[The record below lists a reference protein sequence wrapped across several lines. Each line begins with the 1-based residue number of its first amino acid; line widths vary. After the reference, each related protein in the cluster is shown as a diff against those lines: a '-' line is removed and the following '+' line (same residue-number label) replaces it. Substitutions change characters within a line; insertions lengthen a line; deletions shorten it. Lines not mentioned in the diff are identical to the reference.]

1 MDWGFRAP
9 FFIDIMKLKYPIEIL
24 DLHGEGFHLFL
35 SAKAGRKK
43 CRLLIDTGASSTV
56 FDQTRL
62 LKLFPHGE
70 LKELNR
76 LSTGLGTDSMSGFLS
91 VIPKLNIG
99 GVVIQNLNVIVLNL
113 SHVNKSY
120 KQLGFPP
127 IEGVL
132 GSDLLHKFEAE
143 IDYGNSEIR
152 LLHGS
157 KIAKK

>member
-1 MDWGFRAP
+1 
-9 FFIDIMKLKYPIEIL
+9 MKLNYPIEII
-24 DLHGEGFHLFL
+24 DLHGEGFHLFIH
-35 SAKAGRKK
+35 AKAGRKK

-62 LKLFPHGE
+62 KKLFPEGE
-70 LKELNR
+70 LTELNR

-99 GVVIQNLNVIVLNL
+99 GLVIPNLSVIVLNL

-132 GSDLLHKFEAE
+132 GSDLLHKFKAE
-143 IDYGNSEIR
+143 IDYGNAEIR
-152 LLHGS
+152 FTQNLIT
-157 KIAKK
+157 KR

>member
-1 MDWGFRAP
+1 MGLSGP
-9 FFIDIMKLKYPIEIL
+9 FFIFKMKLNYPIEIL

-62 LKLFPHGE
+62 LKLFPLGE

-91 VIPKLNIG
+91 EIPKLNIG
-99 GVVIQNLNVIVLNL
+99 GVVIQNLKVIVLNL

-132 GSDLLHKFEAE
+132 GSDLLHKFNAE
-143 IDYGNSEIR
+143 IDFGKSEIR
-152 LLHGS
+152 LLPDS
-157 KIAKK
+157 KRTKI